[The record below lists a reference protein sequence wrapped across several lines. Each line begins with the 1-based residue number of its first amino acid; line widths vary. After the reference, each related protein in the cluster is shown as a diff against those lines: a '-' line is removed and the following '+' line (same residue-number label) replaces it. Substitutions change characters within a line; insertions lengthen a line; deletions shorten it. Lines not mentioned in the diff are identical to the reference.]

1 MSVYFV
7 TSNYSFS
14 GAKVRLFL
22 KNASIF
28 DFLAFWRRNHPS
40 SSYSSYLYTFKTNP
54 METTEKKLFLLDA
67 YALIYRAFFAMSK
80 NPRLNSKG
88 VNTSAVMGF
97 LNSLYEILQKEKP
110 SHIGVAFDVAGTAQR
125 QAEYSEYKANR
136 EKMPDDLRDA
146 IPYIIRLI
154 EGFNIPVYGVEGYE
168 ADDVIGTLAK
178 KAEQQGFLTYMM
190 TPDKD
195 FGQLVTDKI
204 LLYKPA
210 KFGEPAQVWGPKEVC
225 ERYGIQ
231 EPKQLIDILGLWGDA
246 ADNIPGIPG
255 IGEKTAAQL
264 VGKYGSVENL
274 IAHADELKG
283 KQKENVV
290 NFAEQ
295 GLMSKSLATIN
306 LEVPVEFNEEELKA
320 KEPDVPM
327 LMALFEELEF
337 RTFAKRFLEDY
348 KTKQSTLDGPSTL
361 RQAQGSGTLASPSL
375 RGTKQS
381 REVTEGSQQNDLFS
395 TEATSPSGQFD
406 LFNQGDNSGL
416 LEFSD
421 KDSAKTVAHNYQL
434 VESDADI
441 QALVGLL
448 SKQKQFVFD
457 TETTNIDVYSAE
469 LVGLSFAIKA
479 HEAWY
484 LSMPA
489 DQEECQKKLELLRPL
504 FEDESILKI
513 GQNLKY
519 DISMLAQYGIS
530 VKGKLFDTMLAHYLL
545 EPEQRHNMDYLAE
558 VYLNYITI
566 PIEDLIGKGRQ
577 QKTMREVPVNLV
589 KEYAAEDAD
598 ITLQLYEKLLP
609 LLKENGVEKLFYE
622 IEMPLVPVLSR
633 MEANGVRIDTE
644 NLLQISE
651 AFGVEIHKIE
661 EEIYNAAGMPFNI
674 ASPKQLGEV
683 LFEKLRID
691 EKAKKT
697 KTGQYAT
704 GEDVLQKLSHKHPII
719 QLILDYRSFTKLKST
734 YLDALPAL
742 VNPKDGLIHTS
753 YNQAVTATGRL
764 SSNNPNLQNIPV
776 RTEKGREIRRAFVPR
791 SPQYTLL
798 AADYS
803 QIELRII
810 AHLSQDPAMMADF
823 NLGHDIH
830 AATAAKVFHVP
841 MDQVTKEQR
850 SRAKAVNFGII
861 YGMSAFGLAERM
873 ELSRS
878 EAADIIKKYFEE
890 YAGIKEYMNRSIA
903 LARERGYAETILGRR
918 RYLRDINGANSVVR
932 GFAERNAINAPIQG
946 SSADMIKIAMIGIHE
961 ELERLKMQ
969 SKMILQVHDELVFD
983 AHLDELDALKAIV
996 QDKMVNALPLSV
1008 PVVVE
1013 MNTGANWLEA
1023 H

>member
-1 MSVYFV
+1 
-7 TSNYSFS
+7 
-14 GAKVRLFL
+14 
-22 KNASIF
+22 
-28 DFLAFWRRNHPS
+28 
-40 SSYSSYLYTFKTNP
+40 
-54 METTEKKLFLLDA
+54 MENTEKRLFLLDA
-67 YALIYRAFFAMSK
+67 YALIYRAFFAMNK
-80 NPRLNSKG
+80 NPRMTSKG
-88 VNTSAVMGF
+88 LNTSAVMGF

-110 SHIGVAFDVAGTAQR
+110 THIGVAFDVAGTAQR

-146 IPYIIRLI
+146 IPYIIKLI
-154 EGFNIPVYGVEGYE
+154 EAFNIPIYGVEGYE
-168 ADDVIGTLAK
+168 ADDVIGTLSK
-178 KAEQQGFLTYMM
+178 MAEQRGFLTYMM

-195 FGQLVTDKI
+195 FGQLVTDRV

-210 KFGEPAQVWGPKEVC
+210 KFGEPAQIWGPKEVC

-255 IGEKTAAQL
+255 IGEKTAAIL

-283 KQKENVV
+283 KQKENVME
-290 NFAEQ
+290 FAEQ
-295 GLMSKSLATIN
+295 GLMSKALATIN

-320 KEPDVPM
+320 KEPNVPA

-337 RTFAKRFLEDY
+337 KTFAKRFLDDY
-348 KTKQSTLDGPSTL
+348 KKTHSSEASLDCFVPRNDEKTTRSKT
-361 RQAQGSGTLASPSL
+361 P
-375 RGTKQS
+375 
-381 REVTEGSQQNDLFS
+381 DLFS
-395 TEATSPSGQFD
+395 AESPSPSGQFD

-421 KDSAKTVAHNYQL
+421 KDSAKTVKHDYKL
-434 VESDADI
+434 VETEDDI
-441 QALVGLL
+441 KALVELL

-469 LVGLSFAIKA
+469 LVGVSIAIKE

-484 LSMPA
+484 LPMPA
-489 DQEECQKKLELLRPL
+489 EHNACQMKLELLRPL
-504 FEDESILKI
+504 FEDESIMKI

-519 DISMLAQYGIS
+519 DISMLAQYGIT

-566 PIEDLIGKGRQ
+566 PIEDLIGKGRM
-577 QKTMREVPVNLV
+577 QKTMREVPISLV

-598 ITLQLYEKLLP
+598 ITLQLHDKLMP

-633 MEANGVRIDTE
+633 MEANGVKIDTE
-644 NLLQISE
+644 NLQQISDE
-651 AFGVEIHKIE
+651 FGKEIHKIE
-661 EEIYNAAGMPFNI
+661 EEIYAMAGMPFNI
-674 ASPKQLGEV
+674 ASPKQLGEI
-683 LFEKLRID
+683 LFEKLKID

-704 GEDVLQKLSHKHPII
+704 GEEVLQKLLHKHAII
-719 QLILDYRSFTKLKST
+719 PKILDYRSFTKLKST

-791 SPQYTLL
+791 SEAYTLL

-810 AHLSQDPAMMADF
+810 AHLSQDPAMVADF

-830 AATAAKVFHVP
+830 AATAAKVFHVS

-918 RYLRDINGANSVVR
+918 RYLRDINGSNSVVR

-961 ELERLKMQ
+961 EMQRLKMQ

-983 AHLDELDALKAIV
+983 AHLDELDELKSIV
-996 QDKMVNALPLSV
+996 EDKMVNALPLSV

-1013 MNTGANWLEA
+1013 MNTGNNWLEA

>member
-1 MSVYFV
+1 
-7 TSNYSFS
+7 
-14 GAKVRLFL
+14 
-22 KNASIF
+22 
-28 DFLAFWRRNHPS
+28 
-40 SSYSSYLYTFKTNP
+40 

-67 YALIYRAFFAMSK
+67 YALIYRAFFALNK
-80 NPRLNSKG
+80 NPRINSKG

-97 LNSLYEILQKEKP
+97 LNSLYEILKNEKP

-125 QAEYSEYKANR
+125 QEEYSEYKANR
-136 EKMPDDLRDA
+136 EKMPDDLRES

-154 EGFNIPVYGVEGYE
+154 EAFNIPIYGVEGYE
-168 ADDVIGTLAK
+168 ADDVIGTLSK
-178 KAEQQGFLTYMM
+178 KAEKEGFTTYMM

-195 FGQLVTDKI
+195 FGQLVTDKV

-210 KFGEPAQVWGPKEVC
+210 KFGEPAQIWGPKEVC
-225 ERYGIQ
+225 ERYGIS

-255 IGEKTAAQL
+255 IGEKTAAIL

-283 KQKENVV
+283 KQKENVIA
-290 NFAEQ
+290 FAEQ
-295 GLMSKSLATIN
+295 GLMSKALATIN
-306 LEVPVEFNEEELKA
+306 LEVPVNFDENELKA
-320 KEPDVPM
+320 KEPDLPA

-337 RTFAKRFLEDY
+337 KTFAKRFLDDY
-348 KTKQSTLDGPSTL
+348 KKTHTGEASLDCFVPRNDGKTS
-361 RQAQGSGTLASPSL
+361 
-375 RGTKQS
+375 
-381 REVTEGSQQNDLFS
+381 GSQAPDLFS
-395 TEATSPSGQFD
+395 NETSTPSGQFD
-406 LFNQGDNSGL
+406 LFNQDGGNGL
-416 LEFSD
+416 LGFSD
-421 KDSAKTVAHNYQL
+421 KDSAKTVQHVYKL
-434 VESDADI
+434 VETDEEI
-441 QALVGLL
+441 KALVERL
-448 SKQKQFVFD
+448 SQQTRFVFD
-457 TETTNIDVYSAE
+457 TETTNIDVYSAD

-489 DQEECQKKLELLRPL
+489 NREECQRKLELLRPL
-504 FEDESILKI
+504 FEDESIMKI
-513 GQNLKY
+513 GQNLKF

-530 VKGKLFDTMLAHYLL
+530 VKGKLFDTMLAHYLI

-558 VYLNYITI
+558 VYLNYVTI
-566 PIEDLIGKGRQ
+566 PIEELIGKGRQ
-577 QKTMREVPVNLV
+577 QKTMREVPVELV

-598 ITLQLYEKLLP
+598 ITMRLYEKLLP

-633 MEANGVRIDTE
+633 MEANGVKIDTE
-644 NLLQISE
+644 NLKQISDE
-651 AFGVEIHKIE
+651 FAVEIRKIE
-661 EEIYNAAGMPFNI
+661 EQIYELAGMPFNI
-674 ASPKQLGEV
+674 ASPKQLGEI

-704 GEDVLQKLSHKHPII
+704 GEEVLQKLAHKHPIVN
-719 QLILDYRSFTKLKST
+719 LILDYRSLTKLKST

-753 YNQAVTATGRL
+753 FNQAVTATGRL

-791 SPQYTLL
+791 SEQYTLL

-810 AHLSQDPAMMADF
+810 AHLSQDPAMVADF

-841 MDQVTKEQR
+841 MEQVTKEQR

-903 LARERGYAETILGRR
+903 LAKERGYAETILGRR

-946 SSADMIKIAMIGIHE
+946 SSADMIKIAMIGIHQ

-983 AHLDELDALKAIV
+983 AHLDELDTLKSIV
-996 QDKMVNALPLSV
+996 QDKMVNAMPLSV

-1013 MNTGANWLEA
+1013 INTGANWLEA

>member
-1 MSVYFV
+1 
-7 TSNYSFS
+7 
-14 GAKVRLFL
+14 
-22 KNASIF
+22 
-28 DFLAFWRRNHPS
+28 
-40 SSYSSYLYTFKTNP
+40 
-54 METTEKKLFLLDA
+54 METTEKRLFLLDA
-67 YALIYRAFFAMSK
+67 YALIYRAFFALNK

-97 LNSLYEILQKEKP
+97 LNSLYEILKNEKP
-110 SHIGVAFDVAGTAQR
+110 THIGVAFDVAGTAQR
-125 QAEYSEYKANR
+125 QEEYSEYKANR
-136 EKMPDDLRDA
+136 EKMPDDLREA

-154 EGFNIPVYGVEGYE
+154 EAFNIPIYGVEGYE
-168 ADDVIGTLAK
+168 ADDVIGTMSK
-178 KAEQQGFLTYMM
+178 MAEQKGFLTYMM

-195 FGQLVTDKI
+195 FGQLVTDKV

-210 KFGEPAQVWGPKEVC
+210 KFGEPAQIWGPKEVC

-231 EPKQLIDILGLWGDA
+231 DPKQLIDILGLWGDA

-255 IGEKTAAQL
+255 IGEKTASIL

-274 IAHADELKG
+274 IAHANELKG
-283 KQKENVV
+283 KQKENVIE
-290 NFAEQ
+290 FAEQ
-295 GLMSKSLATIN
+295 GLMSKALATIN
-306 LEVPVEFNEEELKA
+306 LEVPVKFNEEELKA
-320 KEPDVPM
+320 KEPNLPA

-337 RTFAKRFLEDY
+337 KTFAKRFLDDY
-348 KTKQSTLDGPSTL
+348 KKAHDGLPVVETPAPKPT
-361 RQAQGSGTLASPSL
+361 QP
-375 RGTKQS
+375 
-381 REVTEGSQQNDLFS
+381 NLFS
-395 TEATSPSGQFD
+395 NEAPSASGQFD
-406 LFNQGDNSGL
+406 LFNQGDGATGDL
-416 LEFSD
+416 LAFSD
-421 KDSAKTVAHNYQL
+421 KDSAKTVKHDYQL
-434 VESDADI
+434 VESDDDI
-441 QALVGLL
+441 KELVALL
-448 SKQKQFVFD
+448 SEQPQFVFD

-484 LSMPA
+484 LPMPA
-489 DQEECQKKLELLRPL
+489 NREECQKKLELLRPL

-519 DISMLAQYGIS
+519 DISMLAQYGIT
-530 VKGKLFDTMLAHYLL
+530 VKGKMFDTMLAHYLL

-566 PIEDLIGKGRQ
+566 PIEDLIGKGRM

-633 MEANGVRIDTE
+633 MEANGVKIDTL
-644 NLLQISE
+644 NLQQISE
-651 AFGVEIHKIE
+651 EFGGEIHKIE
-661 EEIYNAAGMPFNI
+661 EEIYNLAGTPFNI
-674 ASPKQLGEV
+674 ASPKQLGEI
-683 LFEKLRID
+683 LFEKLKID

-704 GEDVLQKLSHKHPII
+704 GEEVLQKLLHKHPIV
-719 QLILDYRSFTKLKST
+719 QKILDYRSFTKLKST
-734 YLDALPAL
+734 YLDALPTL

-791 SPQYTLL
+791 SEAYTLL

-810 AHLSQDPAMMADF
+810 AHLSQDPAMVADF

-903 LARERGYAETILGRR
+903 LAKERGYAETILGRR
-918 RYLRDINGANSVVR
+918 RYLRDINGSNSVVR

-961 ELERLKMQ
+961 ELQRLKMQ

-983 AHLDELDALKAIV
+983 AHLDELDELKSIV
-996 QDKMVNALPLSV
+996 ENKMVNALPLSV

-1013 MNTGANWLEA
+1013 MNTGSNWLEA

>member
-1 MSVYFV
+1 
-7 TSNYSFS
+7 
-14 GAKVRLFL
+14 
-22 KNASIF
+22 
-28 DFLAFWRRNHPS
+28 
-40 SSYSSYLYTFKTNP
+40 
-54 METTEKKLFLLDA
+54 METSEKKLFLLDA
-67 YALIYRAFFAMSK
+67 YALIYRAFFALSK

-97 LNSLYEILQKEKP
+97 LNSLYEILKNEKP
-110 SHIGVAFDVAGTAQR
+110 THIGVAFDVAGTAQR

-136 EKMPDDLRDA
+136 EKMPDDLRDS

-168 ADDVIGTLAK
+168 ADDVIGTLSK
-178 KAEQQGFLTYMM
+178 KAEQQGFITYMM

-225 ERYGIQ
+225 ERYGIK

-246 ADNIPGIPG
+246 SDNIPGIPG

-264 VGKYGSVENL
+264 VGQYGSVENL

-283 KQKENVV
+283 KQKENVI

-295 GLMSKSLATIN
+295 GLMSKALATIN

-320 KEPDVPM
+320 KEPDVPA

-337 RTFAKRFLEDY
+337 KTFAKRFLDEY
-348 KTKQSTLDGPSTL
+348 KKTHTDSPQ
-361 RQAQGSGTLASPSL
+361 QASQSL

-381 REVTEGSQQNDLFS
+381 RETVGSQKPDLFS
-395 TEATSPSGQFD
+395 TSTPTGELD
-406 LFNQGDNSGL
+406 LFHQGDNDGL

-421 KDSAKTVAHNYQL
+421 KDSAKTVAHDYKL
-434 VESDADI
+434 VEAEADI
-441 QALVGLL
+441 KALVELL

-469 LVGLSFAIKA
+469 LVGVSFAIKA

-484 LSMPA
+484 LPMPA
-489 DQEECQKKLELLRPL
+489 EREACQRKLELLRPL
-504 FEDESILKI
+504 FEDESLLKI

-519 DISMLAQYGIS
+519 DISMLAQYGIN
-530 VKGKLFDTMLAHYLL
+530 VKGKLFDTMLAHYLI

-558 VYLNYITI
+558 VYLNYLTI

-577 QKTMREVPVNLV
+577 QKTMREVPVELV

-598 ITLQLYEKLLP
+598 ITLQLFEKLLP

-633 MEANGVRIDTE
+633 MEANGVKIDTK
-644 NLLQISE
+644 NLQLISE
-651 AFGVEIHKIE
+651 EFGGEIHKIE
-661 EEIYNAAGMPFNI
+661 EQIYQAAGTPFNI
-674 ASPKQLGEV
+674 ASPKQLGEI
-683 LFEKLRID
+683 LFERLHID

-719 QLILDYRSFTKLKST
+719 QMILDYRSLTKLKST

-791 SPQYTLL
+791 SQQYTLL

-810 AHLSQDPAMMADF
+810 AHLSQDPAMVADF

-918 RYLRDINGANSVVR
+918 RYLRDINGPNSVVR

-946 SSADMIKIAMIGIHE
+946 SSADMIKIAMIGIHQ

-983 AHLDELDALKAIV
+983 AHLDELDTLKAIV

-1008 PVVVE
+1008 PIVVE

>member
-1 MSVYFV
+1 
-7 TSNYSFS
+7 
-14 GAKVRLFL
+14 
-22 KNASIF
+22 
-28 DFLAFWRRNHPS
+28 
-40 SSYSSYLYTFKTNP
+40 
-54 METTEKKLFLLDA
+54 MENTEKKLFLLDA
-67 YALIYRAFFAMSK
+67 YALIYRAFFALNK
-80 NPRLNSKG
+80 NPRINSKG
-88 VNTSAVMGF
+88 LNTSAVMGF

-110 SHIGVAFDVAGTAQR
+110 THIGVAFDVAGTAQR
-125 QAEYSEYKANR
+125 QAEYSDYKANR

-154 EGFNIPVYGVEGYE
+154 EAFNIPIYGVEGYE
-168 ADDVIGTLAK
+168 ADDVIGTLSK
-178 KAEQQGFLTYMM
+178 KAEQQGFMTYMM

-195 FGQLVTDKI
+195 FGQLVTDRV

-225 ERYGIQ
+225 ERYGIN

-264 VGKYGSVENL
+264 VQRYGSMENL

-283 KQKENVV
+283 KQKENVIA
-290 NFAEQ
+290 FAEQ
-295 GLMSKSLATIN
+295 GLMSKALATIN
-306 LEVPVEFNEEELKA
+306 LEVPVEFDEEELRA
-320 KEPDVPM
+320 KEPDLPA
-327 LMALFEELEF
+327 LMALLEELEF

-348 KTKQSTLDGPSTL
+348 KKTHANTTSIDCFVPRNDGMAKESKDL
-361 RQAQGSGTLASPSL
+361 
-375 RGTKQS
+375 
-381 REVTEGSQQNDLFS
+381 DLFS
-395 TEATSPSGQFD
+395 SSDTPD
-406 LFNQGDNSGL
+406 LFHQGGEGDTGL

-421 KDSAKTVAHNYQL
+421 KASAKTVAHDYKL
-434 VESDADI
+434 VETEDETK
-441 QALVGLL
+441 ALVKLL
-448 SKQKQFVFD
+448 LKEKQFVFD
-457 TETTNIDVYSAE
+457 TETTDIDVYNAE
-469 LVGLSFAIKA
+469 LVGVSFAIKA

-484 LSMPA
+484 LPMPA
-489 DQEECQKKLELLRPL
+489 EREECQKRLELLRPL
-504 FEDESILKI
+504 FEDETLLKI

-519 DISMLAQYGIS
+519 DISMLARYGIE
-530 VKGKLFDTMLAHYLL
+530 VKGPMFDTMIAHYLL

-558 VYLNYITI
+558 VYLNYVTI

-577 QKTMREVPVNLV
+577 QKTMREVPVELV

-598 ITLQLYEKLLP
+598 ITLQLYEKLQP
-609 LLKENGVEKLFYE
+609 LLKENGVEKLFYD

-633 MEANGVRIDTE
+633 MEANGVRIDTH
-644 NLLQISE
+644 NLQQISE
-651 AFGVEIHKIE
+651 EFGGEIRKIE
-661 EEIYNAAGMPFNI
+661 ERIYEMADTPFNI

-683 LFEKLRID
+683 LFERLKID

-704 GEDVLQKLSHKHPII
+704 GEEVLQKLSHKHPII
-719 QLILDYRSFTKLKST
+719 NLILDYRSFTKLKST

-810 AHLSQDPAMMADF
+810 AHLSQDPAMVADF

-830 AATAAKVFHVP
+830 VATAAKVFHVP
-841 MDQVTKEQR
+841 MSEVTKEQR

-918 RYLRDINGANSVVR
+918 RYLRDINGSNSVVR

-946 SSADMIKIAMIGIHE
+946 SSADMIKIAMIGIHQE
-961 ELERLKMQ
+961 MQRLKMQ

-996 QDKMVNALPLSV
+996 DDKMVNALPLSV

-1013 MNTGANWLEA
+1013 INTGDNWLAA

>member
-1 MSVYFV
+1 MD
-7 TSNYSFS
+7 T
-14 GAKVRLFL
+14 
-22 KNASIF
+22 
-28 DFLAFWRRNHPS
+28 
-40 SSYSSYLYTFKTNP
+40 TN
-54 METTEKKLFLLDA
+54 KKLFLLDA
-67 YALIYRAFFAMSK
+67 YALIYRAFFAMNK
-80 NPRLNSKG
+80 NPRMTSKG
-88 VNTSAVMGF
+88 LNTSAVMGF
-97 LNSLYEILQKEKP
+97 LNSLYEILKNEKP
-110 SHIGVAFDVAGTAQR
+110 THIGVAFDVAGTEQR

-136 EKMPDDLRDA
+136 EKMPDDLREA

-154 EGFNIPVYGVEGYE
+154 EAFNIPIYGVEGYE
-168 ADDVIGTLAK
+168 ADDVIGTLSK
-178 KAEQQGFLTYMM
+178 KAEKEGFTTYMM

-195 FGQLVTDKI
+195 FGQLVTDKV

-255 IGEKTAAQL
+255 IGEKTAAIL

-283 KQKENVV
+283 KQKENVIE
-290 NFAEQ
+290 FAEQ
-295 GLMSKSLATIN
+295 GLMSKALATIN
-306 LEVPVEFNEEELKA
+306 LEVPVEFDEEELKA
-320 KEPDVPM
+320 KEPDLPA

-337 RTFAKRFLEDY
+337 KTFAKRFLDDY
-348 KTKQSTLDGPSTL
+348 KKNHASETSLDCFVPRNDGKT
-361 RQAQGSGTLASPSL
+361 TD
-375 RGTKQS
+375 
-381 REVTEGSQQNDLFS
+381 SQTPDLFS
-395 TEATSPSGQFD
+395 NETPNASGQFD
-406 LFNQGDNSGL
+406 LFSQGDSGL

-421 KDSAKTVAHNYQL
+421 KDSAKTVQHDYKL
-434 VESDADI
+434 VETEADI
-441 QALVGLL
+441 KALVEWL
-448 SKQKQFVFD
+448 SEQKLFVFD
-457 TETTNIDVYSAE
+457 TETTHIDVYSAD
-469 LVGLSFAIKA
+469 LVGLSFSIKA

-484 LSMPA
+484 LPMPA
-489 DQEECQKKLELLRPL
+489 DREECQRKLELLRPL
-504 FEDESILKI
+504 FEDESLLKI

-519 DISMLAQYGIS
+519 DISMLAQYGIT
-530 VKGKLFDTMLAHYLL
+530 VKGKMFDTMLSHYLL

-558 VYLNYITI
+558 VYLNYVTI

-577 QKTMREVPVNLV
+577 QKTMREVPVELV

-609 LLKENGVEKLFYE
+609 LLKENGVEKLFYD

-633 MEANGVRIDTE
+633 MEANGVKIDTQ
-644 NLLQISE
+644 NLQQISE
-651 AFGVEIHKIE
+651 EFGGEIRKIE
-661 EEIYNAAGMPFNI
+661 EKIYELAGTSFNI

-683 LFEKLRID
+683 LFEKLKID

-704 GEDVLQKLSHKHPII
+704 GEEVLQKLLHKHDII
-719 QLILDYRSFTKLKST
+719 PLILDYRSFTKLKST

-776 RTEKGREIRRAFVPR
+776 RTAQGREIRRAFVPR
-791 SPQYTLL
+791 SEQYTLL

-810 AHLSQDPAMMADF
+810 AHLSQDPAMVSDF

-841 MDQVTKEQR
+841 MDEVTKEQR

-961 ELERLKMQ
+961 EMQRLKMQ
-969 SKMILQVHDELVFD
+969 SKMMLQVHDELVFD
-983 AHLDELDALKAIV
+983 AHLDELAELKSIV
-996 QDKMVNALPLSV
+996 EDKMVNALPLSV

>member
-1 MSVYFV
+1 
-7 TSNYSFS
+7 
-14 GAKVRLFL
+14 
-22 KNASIF
+22 
-28 DFLAFWRRNHPS
+28 
-40 SSYSSYLYTFKTNP
+40 
-54 METTEKKLFLLDA
+54 MEKQEKKLFLLDA
-67 YALIYRAFFAMSK
+67 YALIYRAFFALNK
-80 NPRLNSKG
+80 NPRINSKG

-110 SHIGVAFDVAGTAQR
+110 THIGVAFDVAGTAQR

-136 EKMPDDLRDA
+136 EKMPDDLREA

-154 EGFNIPVYGVEGYE
+154 EAFNIAIYGVEGYE
-168 ADDVIGTLAK
+168 ADDVIGTMSK

-195 FGQLVTDKI
+195 FGQLVTDRV

-255 IGEKTAAQL
+255 IGEKTAAAL
-264 VGKYGSVENL
+264 VGKYGSVENI

-283 KQKENVV
+283 KQKENVI

-295 GLMSKSLATIN
+295 GLMSKALATIN
-306 LEVPVEFNEEELKA
+306 LEVPVEFDEEELKA
-320 KEPDVPM
+320 KEPDVPA

-337 RTFAKRFLEDY
+337 KAFAKRFLEDY
-348 KTKQSTLDGPSTL
+348 KTKQSALDGPSTL
-361 RQAQGSGTLASPSL
+361 RGTSGIAGSETSQSL

-381 REVTEGSQQNDLFS
+381 MEMTEGSQQPNLFS
-395 TEATSPSGQFD
+395 SNETFD
-406 LFNQGDNSGL
+406 LFHQGDNSGL

-421 KDSAKTVAHNYQL
+421 KDSARTVSHDYKL

-441 QALVGLL
+441 KALTDLL
-448 SKQKQFVFD
+448 SKQTQFVFD

-484 LSMPA
+484 LPMPA
-489 DQEECQKKLELLRPL
+489 DRDECQKRLELLRPL
-504 FEDESILKI
+504 FEDENIMKI

-519 DISMLAQYGIS
+519 DISMLAQYGIK
-530 VKGKLFDTMLAHYLL
+530 VKGRLFDTMLAHYLL

-558 VYLNYITI
+558 AYLDYITI

-577 QKTMREVPVNLV
+577 QRSMREVPVEQV

-598 ITLQLYEKLLP
+598 ITLQLYEKLSP
-609 LLKENGVEKLFYE
+609 MLKENGVEKLFND

-644 NLLQISE
+644 NLKQISDE
-651 AFGVEIHKIE
+651 FGRQIQQVEE
-661 EEIYNAAGMPFNI
+661 RIYEAAGMPFNI

-719 QLILDYRSFTKLKST
+719 QMILDYRSFTKLKST

-776 RTEKGREIRRAFVPR
+776 RTAQGREIRKAFVPR
-791 SPQYTLL
+791 SEHYTLL

-810 AHLSQDPAMMADF
+810 AHLSQDPAMVADF

-918 RYLRDINGANSVVR
+918 RYLRDINGSNSVVR

-946 SSADMIKIAMIGIHE
+946 SSADMIKIAMIGIHQ
-961 ELERLKMQ
+961 ELEKLKMQ

-983 AHLDELDALKAIV
+983 AHLDELDTLKAIV
-996 QDKMVNALPLSV
+996 NDKMVNALPLSV
-1008 PVVVE
+1008 PVIVE

>member
-1 MSVYFV
+1 
-7 TSNYSFS
+7 
-14 GAKVRLFL
+14 
-22 KNASIF
+22 
-28 DFLAFWRRNHPS
+28 
-40 SSYSSYLYTFKTNP
+40 

-80 NPRLNSKG
+80 NPRMNSKG

-110 SHIGVAFDVAGTAQR
+110 THIGVAFDVAGTAQR

-136 EKMPDDLRDA
+136 EKMPDDLRDS

-168 ADDVIGTLAK
+168 ADDVIGTLSK
-178 KAEQQGFLTYMM
+178 KAEQQGFTTYMM

-225 ERYGIQ
+225 ERYGIK

-246 ADNIPGIPG
+246 SDNIPGIPG
-255 IGEKTAAQL
+255 IGEKTAATL
-264 VGKYGSVENL
+264 VGQYGSVENL

-283 KQKENVV
+283 KQKENVI

-295 GLMSKSLATIN
+295 GLMSKALATIN

-320 KEPDVPM
+320 KEPDVPA

-337 RTFAKRFLEDY
+337 KTFAKRFLEEY
-348 KTKQSTLDGPSTL
+348 KGKHLVDSPLPPS
-361 RQAQGSGTLASPSL
+361 Q
-375 RGTKQS
+375 RGTGQPTGAS
-381 REVTEGSQQNDLFS
+381 GGSQPHTPDLFS
-395 TEATSPSGQFD
+395 TPTPTGEFD
-406 LFNQGDNSGL
+406 LFHQGDNSGL

-421 KDSAKTVAHNYQL
+421 KDSAKTVPHDYKL
-434 VESDADI
+434 VETEADI
-441 QALVGLL
+441 KALVELL
-448 SKQKQFVFD
+448 SQQQQFVFD

-469 LVGLSFAIKA
+469 LVGVSFAIKA

-484 LSMPA
+484 LPMPA
-489 DQEECQKKLELLRPL
+489 EREACQTKLELLRPL
-504 FEDESILKI
+504 FENESILKI

-519 DISMLAQYGIS
+519 DISMLAQYGVS
-530 VKGKLFDTMLAHYLL
+530 VKGKMFDTMLAHYLL

-558 VYLNYITI
+558 VYLNYLTI

-577 QKTMREVPVNLV
+577 QKTMREVPVELV

-609 LLKENGVEKLFYE
+609 LLKDNGVEKLFYE

-633 MEANGVRIDTE
+633 MEANGVKIDTE
-644 NLLQISE
+644 NLQQISE
-651 AFGVEIHKIE
+651 AFGMEIQKIE
-661 EEIYNAAGMPFNI
+661 EQIYQAAGTPFNI
-674 ASPKQLGEV
+674 ASPKQLGEI
-683 LFEKLRID
+683 LFERLRID

-719 QLILDYRSFTKLKST
+719 QMILDYRSFTKLKST

-791 SPQYTLL
+791 SEAYTLL

-810 AHLSQDPAMMADF
+810 AHLSQDPAMVNDF

-918 RYLRDINGANSVVR
+918 RYLRDINSANSVVR

-946 SSADMIKIAMIGIHE
+946 SSADMIKIAMIGIHQ

-983 AHLDELDALKAIV
+983 AHLDELDTLKAIV
-996 QDKMVNALPLSV
+996 NDKMVNALPLSV

>member
-1 MSVYFV
+1 
-7 TSNYSFS
+7 
-14 GAKVRLFL
+14 
-22 KNASIF
+22 
-28 DFLAFWRRNHPS
+28 
-40 SSYSSYLYTFKTNP
+40 
-54 METTEKKLFLLDA
+54 MEKQEKKLFLLDA
-67 YALIYRAFFAMSK
+67 YALIYRAFFALNK
-80 NPRLNSKG
+80 NPRINSKG

-110 SHIGVAFDVAGTAQR
+110 THIGVAFDVAGTAQR

-136 EKMPDDLRDA
+136 EKMPDDLREA

-154 EGFNIPVYGVEGYE
+154 EAFNIAIYGVEGYE
-168 ADDVIGTLAK
+168 ADDVIGTMSK

-195 FGQLVTDKI
+195 FGQLVTDRV

-255 IGEKTAAQL
+255 IGEKTAAAL

-283 KQKENVV
+283 KQKENVI

-295 GLMSKSLATIN
+295 GLMSKALATIN
-306 LEVPVEFNEEELKA
+306 LEVPVEFDEEELKA
-320 KEPDVPM
+320 KEPDVPA

-337 RTFAKRFLEDY
+337 KTFAKRFLEDY
-348 KTKQSTLDGPSTL
+348 KTKQSALDGPSTL
-361 RQAQGSGTLASPSL
+361 RGTSGIAGSGASQSL

-381 REVTEGSQQNDLFS
+381 METTEGSQQPNLFS
-395 TEATSPSGQFD
+395 SNETFD
-406 LFNQGDNSGL
+406 LFHQGDNSGI

-421 KDSAKTVAHNYQL
+421 KDSAKTMPHDYKL
-434 VESDADI
+434 VETEADI
-441 QALVGLL
+441 QALAELL
-448 SKQKQFVFD
+448 SKENQFVFD

-484 LSMPA
+484 LPMPA
-489 DQEECQKKLELLRPL
+489 DRDECQKRLELLRPL
-504 FEDESILKI
+504 FEDESITKI

-519 DISMLAQYGIS
+519 DISMLSQYGIK
-530 VKGKLFDTMLAHYLL
+530 VKGRLFDTMLAHYLL

-558 VYLNYITI
+558 AYLDYITI

-577 QKTMREVPVNLV
+577 QRSMREVPVEQV

-598 ITLQLYEKLLP
+598 ITLQLYEKLSP
-609 LLKENGVEKLFYE
+609 MLKENGVEKLLND

-633 MEANGVRIDTE
+633 MEANGVKIDTE
-644 NLLQISE
+644 NLKQISDE
-651 AFGVEIHKIE
+651 FGRQIQQVEE
-661 EEIYNAAGMPFNI
+661 RIYEAAGMPFNI

-719 QLILDYRSFTKLKST
+719 QMILDYRSFTKLKST

-776 RTEKGREIRRAFVPR
+776 RTAQGREIRKAFVPR
-791 SPQYTLL
+791 SEHYTLL

-810 AHLSQDPAMMADF
+810 AHLSQDPAMVADF

-918 RYLRDINGANSVVR
+918 RYLRDINGSNSVVR

-946 SSADMIKIAMIGIHE
+946 SSADMIKIAMIGIHKE
-961 ELERLKMQ
+961 MERLQMQ

-983 AHLDELDALKAIV
+983 AHLDELDTLKAIV
-996 QDKMVNALPLSV
+996 NDKMVNALPLSV
-1008 PVVVE
+1008 PVIVE

>member
-1 MSVYFV
+1 
-7 TSNYSFS
+7 
-14 GAKVRLFL
+14 
-22 KNASIF
+22 
-28 DFLAFWRRNHPS
+28 
-40 SSYSSYLYTFKTNP
+40 
-54 METTEKKLFLLDA
+54 METSEKKLFLLDA
-67 YALIYRAFFAMSK
+67 YALIYRAFFAMNK
-80 NPRLNSKG
+80 NPRMTSKG
-88 VNTSAVMGF
+88 LNTSAVMGF

-110 SHIGVAFDVAGTAQR
+110 THIGVAFDVAGTAQR

-136 EKMPDDLRDA
+136 EKMPDDLRES

-154 EGFNIPVYGVEGYE
+154 EAFNIPVYGVEGYE
-168 ADDVIGTLAK
+168 ADDIIGTLAK
-178 KAEQQGFLTYMM
+178 KAEQQGVITYMM

-264 VGKYGSVENL
+264 VQKYGSVENL

-283 KQKENVV
+283 KQKENVI

-295 GLMSKSLATIN
+295 GLMSKALATIN

-320 KEPDVPM
+320 KEPNVPA

-337 RTFAKRFLEDY
+337 RTFAKRFLEEYKKTHTDEASLDY
-348 KTKQSTLDGPSTL
+348 FVPRNDERTT
-361 RQAQGSGTLASPSL
+361 R
-375 RGTKQS
+375 
-381 REVTEGSQQNDLFS
+381 SQTPDLFS
-395 TEATSPSGQFD
+395 NANQFD
-406 LFNQGDNSGL
+406 LFHQGDNGL
-416 LEFSD
+416 LEFTE
-421 KDSAKTVAHNYQL
+421 KDSAKTVTHDYKL
-434 VESDADI
+434 VENDAVI
-441 QALVGLL
+441 KALVNLL
-448 SKQKQFVFD
+448 SKQKEIVFD
-457 TETTNIDVYSAE
+457 TETTNIDIYSAE
-469 LVGLSFAIKA
+469 LVGLSFSIKA

-484 LSMPA
+484 LPMP
-489 DQEECQKKLELLRPL
+489 DDREECQRKLELLRPL

-530 VKGKLFDTMLAHYLL
+530 VKGPMFDTMLAHYLL

-558 VYLNYITI
+558 VYLNYLTI

-577 QKTMREVPVNLV
+577 QKTMREVPIELV

-633 MEANGVRIDTE
+633 MEANGVKIDTE
-644 NLLQISE
+644 NLQQISE
-651 AFGVEIHKIE
+651 EFGREIHKIE
-661 EEIYNAAGMPFNI
+661 EEIYELAGTPFNI
-674 ASPKQLGEV
+674 ASPKQLGEI
-683 LFEKLRID
+683 LFEKLKID

-704 GEDVLQKLSHKHPII
+704 GEDVLQKLLHKHPII
-719 QLILDYRSFTKLKST
+719 QKILDYRSFTKLKST

-791 SPQYTLL
+791 SHEYTLL

-810 AHLSQDPAMMADF
+810 AHLSQDPAMVNDF

-841 MDQVTKEQR
+841 MDLVTKEQR

-918 RYLRDINGANSVVR
+918 RYLRDINGSNSVVR

-946 SSADMIKIAMIGIHE
+946 SSADMIKIAMIGIHQ

-983 AHLDELDALKAIV
+983 AHLDELDTLKSIV
-996 QDKMVNALPLSV
+996 NDKMVNALPLSV

-1013 MNTGANWLEA
+1013 MNTGTNWLEA

>member
-1 MSVYFV
+1 
-7 TSNYSFS
+7 
-14 GAKVRLFL
+14 
-22 KNASIF
+22 
-28 DFLAFWRRNHPS
+28 
-40 SSYSSYLYTFKTNP
+40 
-54 METTEKKLFLLDA
+54 METTAKKLFLLDA
-67 YALIYRAFFAMSK
+67 YALIYRAFFAMNK
-80 NPRLNSKG
+80 NPRINSKG
-88 VNTSAVMGF
+88 LNTSAIIGF
-97 LNSLYEILQKEKP
+97 LNSLYEILKNEKP
-110 SHIGVAFDVAGTAQR
+110 THIGVAFDVSGTEQR
-125 QAEYSEYKANR
+125 QAEYSDYKANR
-136 EKMPDDLRDA
+136 EKMPDDLREA

-154 EGFNIPVYGVEGYE
+154 EAFNIAIYGVEGYE
-168 ADDVIGTLAK
+168 ADDVIGTLSK
-178 KAEQQGFLTYMM
+178 KAEKEGFTTYMM

-195 FGQLVTDKI
+195 FGQLVTDKV

-225 ERYGIQ
+225 ERYGIK

-264 VGKYGSVENL
+264 VGQYGSVENL

-283 KQKENVV
+283 KQRENVIS
-290 NFAEQ
+290 FAEQ
-295 GLMSKSLATIN
+295 GLMSKMLATIN

-320 KEPDVPM
+320 KEPDVPA

-337 RTFAKRFLEDY
+337 KTFAKRFLEDY
-348 KTKQSTLDGPSTL
+348 KKNHE
-361 RQAQGSGTLASPSL
+361 GSSPVIASEV
-375 RGTKQS
+375 RQS
-381 REVTEGSQQNDLFS
+381 RETRGQVPDLFS
-395 TEATSPSGQFD
+395 SETPNATGQFD
-406 LFNQGDNSGL
+406 LFGQTESGL
-416 LEFSD
+416 LDFSD
-421 KDSAKTVAHNYQL
+421 KASAKTVPHDYRFVETEADIKAL
-434 VESDADI
+434 VE
-441 QALVGLL
+441 LL

-457 TETTNIDVYSAE
+457 TETTNIDVYSAD
-469 LVGLSFAIKA
+469 LVGVSFAIKA
-479 HEAWY
+479 HQAWY
-484 LSMPA
+484 LPMPA
-489 DQEECQKKLELLRPL
+489 DREECLKKLELLRPV
-504 FEDESILKI
+504 FEDESLLKI

-530 VKGKLFDTMLAHYLL
+530 VKGKMFDTMLAHYLL

-558 VYLNYITI
+558 VYLNYLTI
-566 PIEDLIGKGRQ
+566 PIEELIGKGRQ
-577 QKTMREVPVNLV
+577 QKTMREVPIDLV

-598 ITLQLYEKLLP
+598 ITLQLYEKLMP

-633 MEANGVRIDTE
+633 MEANGVKIDTE
-644 NLLQISE
+644 NLQQISE
-651 AFGVEIHKIE
+651 EFGKEIHKIE
-661 EEIYNAAGMPFNI
+661 EKIYELAGTPFNI
-674 ASPKQLGEV
+674 ASPKQLGEI
-683 LFEKLRID
+683 LFERLKID

-704 GEDVLQKLSHKHPII
+704 GEEVLQKLAHKHAII
-719 QLILDYRSFTKLKST
+719 NLILDYRSLTKLKST

-776 RTEKGREIRRAFVPR
+776 RTAQGREIRRAFVPR

-810 AHLSQDPAMMADF
+810 AHLSQDPAMVSDF

-841 MDQVTKEQR
+841 MNEVTKEQR

-903 LARERGYAETILGRR
+903 LARERGYAKTILGRR
-918 RYLRDINGANSVVR
+918 RYLRDINSANSVVR

-1013 MNTGANWLEA
+1013 MNTGNNWLEA

>member
-1 MSVYFV
+1 M
-7 TSNYSFS
+7 TNNNSFS
-14 GAKVRLFL
+14 SAKVRLFL
-22 KNASIF
+22 KIASFF
-28 DFLAFWRRNHPS
+28 DFLAFWRRNYPS

-54 METTEKKLFLLDA
+54 METSEKKLFLLDA
-67 YALIYRAFFAMSK
+67 YALIYRAFFALNK

-97 LNSLYEILQKEKP
+97 LNSLYEILKNEKP
-110 SHIGVAFDVAGTAQR
+110 THIGVAFDVAGTAQR
-125 QAEYSEYKANR
+125 QEEYSDYKANR

-154 EGFNIPVYGVEGYE
+154 EAFNIPVYGVEGYE
-168 ADDVIGTLAK
+168 ADDVIGTMSK
-178 KAEQQGFLTYMM
+178 MAEKQGFITYMM

-195 FGQLVTDKI
+195 FGQLVTDKV

-210 KFGEPAQVWGPKEVC
+210 KFGEPAQIWGPKEVC

-255 IGEKTAAQL
+255 IGEKTAAIL
-264 VGKYGSVENL
+264 IGKYGSVENL

-283 KQKENVV
+283 KQKENVIM
-290 NFAEQ
+290 FAEQ
-295 GLMSKSLATIN
+295 GLMSKALATIN
-306 LEVPVEFNEEELKA
+306 LEVPVKFDEEELRA
-320 KEPDVPM
+320 KEPDVPA

-337 RTFAKRFLEDY
+337 RTFAKRFLDDY
-348 KTKQSTLDGPSTL
+348 KKSHDGLPVVETP
-361 RQAQGSGTLASPSL
+361 APKPAAP
-375 RGTKQS
+375 
-381 REVTEGSQQNDLFS
+381 EPS
-395 TEATSPSGQFD
+395 TEAPTPVGAFD
-406 LFNQGDNSGL
+406 LFHQGGETDDL
-416 LEFSD
+416 LVFSD
-421 KDSAKTVAHNYQL
+421 KDSAKTVQHDYKL
-434 VESDADI
+434 VETEADI
-441 QALVGLL
+441 QALVALL

-489 DQEECQKKLELLRPL
+489 NQEECQKKLELLRPL
-504 FEDESILKI
+504 FEDESIMKI

-519 DISMLAQYGIS
+519 DISMLAQYGIA
-530 VKGKLFDTMLAHYLL
+530 VKGKMFDTMLAHYLL

-566 PIEDLIGKGRQ
+566 PIEDLIGKGRM
-577 QKTMREVPVNLV
+577 QKTMREVPVSLV

-633 MEANGVRIDTE
+633 MEANGVKIDTE
-644 NLLQISE
+644 NLQQISE
-651 AFGVEIHKIE
+651 AFGREIHKIE
-661 EEIYNAAGMPFNI
+661 EEIYTLAGMPFNI
-674 ASPKQLGEV
+674 ASPKQLGEI
-683 LFEKLRID
+683 LFERLQID
-691 EKAKKT
+691 AKAKKT

-704 GEDVLQKLSHKHPII
+704 GEEVLQKLLHKHPIV
-719 QLILDYRSFTKLKST
+719 QKILDYRSLTKLKST

-776 RTEKGREIRRAFVPR
+776 RTAQGREIRRAFVPR
-791 SPQYTLL
+791 SEAYTLL

-810 AHLSQDPAMMADF
+810 AHLSQDPAMVADF

-903 LARERGYAETILGRR
+903 LAKERGYAETILGRR
-918 RYLRDINGANSVVR
+918 RYLRDINGSNSVVR

-983 AHLDELDALKAIV
+983 AHLDELDTLKAIV

-1008 PVVVE
+1008 PVIVE
-1013 MNTGANWLEA
+1013 MNTGTNWLEA

>member
-1 MSVYFV
+1 
-7 TSNYSFS
+7 
-14 GAKVRLFL
+14 
-22 KNASIF
+22 
-28 DFLAFWRRNHPS
+28 
-40 SSYSSYLYTFKTNP
+40 

-80 NPRLNSKG
+80 NPRMNSKG
-88 VNTSAVMGF
+88 LNTSAVMGF

-110 SHIGVAFDVAGTAQR
+110 THIGVAFDVSGTAQR

-136 EKMPDDLRDA
+136 EKMPDDLRDS

-154 EGFNIPVYGVEGYE
+154 EAFNIPVYGVEGYE
-168 ADDVIGTLAK
+168 ADDVIGTLSK
-178 KAEQQGFLTYMM
+178 KAEQQGFITYMM

-264 VGKYGSVENL
+264 VQKYGSVENL

-283 KQKENVV
+283 KQKENVI

-295 GLMSKSLATIN
+295 GLMSKALATIN
-306 LEVPVEFNEEELKA
+306 LEVPVEFSEEELKA
-320 KEPDVPM
+320 KEPDVPT

-337 RTFAKRFLEDY
+337 KTFAKRFLDDY
-348 KTKQSTLDGPSTL
+348 KKAHGDVPQAETPTPKPS
-361 RQAQGSGTLASPSL
+361 AP
-375 RGTKQS
+375 
-381 REVTEGSQQNDLFS
+381 NLFS
-395 TEATSPSGQFD
+395 TTPPSSEFD
-406 LFNQGDNSGL
+406 LFHQGDNSGL

-421 KDSAKTVAHNYQL
+421 KDSAKMVPHDYKL
-434 VESDADI
+434 VENDADI
-441 QALVGLL
+441 KSLVDLL
-448 SKQKQFVFD
+448 CKQKQFVFD

-489 DQEECQKKLELLRPL
+489 EREACQKKLELLRPL
-504 FEDESILKI
+504 FENEGIQKI

-530 VKGKLFDTMLAHYLL
+530 VKGPMFDTMLAHYLL

-558 VYLNYITI
+558 VYLNYLTI

-577 QKTMREVPVNLV
+577 QRTMREVPVEQV

-598 ITLQLYEKLLP
+598 ITLQLYEKLMP

-633 MEANGVRIDTE
+633 MEANGVKIDTE
-644 NLLQISE
+644 NLQQISE
-651 AFGVEIHKIE
+651 EFGKEIRKIE
-661 EEIYNAAGMPFNI
+661 EQIYQAAGTPFNI
-674 ASPKQLGEV
+674 ASPKQLGEI
-683 LFEKLRID
+683 LFEKLKID

-719 QLILDYRSFTKLKST
+719 QMILDYRSFTKLKST

-810 AHLSQDPAMMADF
+810 AHLSQDPAMVNDF

-841 MDQVTKEQR
+841 MEQVTKEQR

-946 SSADMIKIAMIGIHE
+946 SSADMIKIAMIGIHQ

-983 AHLDELDALKAIV
+983 AHLDELDTLKAIV
-996 QDKMVNALPLSV
+996 NDKMVNALPLSV

-1013 MNTGANWLEA
+1013 MNTGSNWLEA

>member
-1 MSVYFV
+1 
-7 TSNYSFS
+7 
-14 GAKVRLFL
+14 
-22 KNASIF
+22 
-28 DFLAFWRRNHPS
+28 
-40 SSYSSYLYTFKTNP
+40 
-54 METTEKKLFLLDA
+54 METPSKKLFLLDA
-67 YALIYRAFFAMSK
+67 YALIYRAFFAMNK
-80 NPRLNSKG
+80 NPRMTSKG
-88 VNTSAVMGF
+88 LNTSAVMGF
-97 LNSLYEILQKEKP
+97 LNSLYEILKNEKP
-110 SHIGVAFDVAGTAQR
+110 THIGVAFDVAGTEQR

-136 EKMPDDLRDA
+136 EKMPDDLREA

-154 EGFNIPVYGVEGYE
+154 EAFNIAIYGVEGYE
-168 ADDVIGTLAK
+168 ADDVIGTLSK
-178 KAEQQGFLTYMM
+178 KAEKQGFITYMM

-195 FGQLVTDKI
+195 FGQLVTDKV

-225 ERYGIQ
+225 ERYGIK

-255 IGEKTAAQL
+255 IGEKTAAAL
-264 VGKYGSVENL
+264 VGQYGSVENL

-283 KQKENVV
+283 KQKENVI

-295 GLMSKSLATIN
+295 GLMSKMLATIN
-306 LEVPVEFNEEELKA
+306 LDVPVEFDEAELKA
-320 KEPDVPM
+320 KEPDLPA

-337 RTFAKRFLEDY
+337 KTFAKRFLEDY
-348 KTKQSTLDGPSTL
+348 KKTHEGSSPVIASEARQSKGTE
-361 RQAQGSGTLASPSL
+361 RQAP
-375 RGTKQS
+375 
-381 REVTEGSQQNDLFS
+381 DLFTS
-395 TEATSPSGQFD
+395 ETPNATGQFD
-406 LFNQGDNSGL
+406 LFGQSENDGNL
-416 LEFSD
+416 LNFSD
-421 KDSAKTVAHNYQL
+421 KASVKTVQHDYKL
-434 VESDADI
+434 VETEADI
-441 QALVGLL
+441 KALVELL

-457 TETTNIDVYSAE
+457 TETTNVDVYSAE
-469 LVGLSFAIKA
+469 LVGVSFAIKA

-484 LSMPA
+484 LPMPA
-489 DQEECQKKLELLRPL
+489 DREECQKKLELLRLL
-504 FEDESILKI
+504 FEDENILKI

-519 DISMLAQYGIS
+519 DISMLMQYGIG
-530 VKGKLFDTMLAHYLL
+530 VKGKMFDTMLAHYLL

-558 VYLNYITI
+558 VYLNYLTI

-577 QKTMREVPVNLV
+577 QKTMREVSLELV

-598 ITLQLYEKLLP
+598 ITLQLYEKLMP
-609 LLKENGVEKLFYE
+609 MLKENGVEKLFYE

-633 MEANGVRIDTE
+633 MEANGVRIDTQ
-644 NLLQISE
+644 NLQQISE
-651 AFGVEIHKIE
+651 EFGGEIRKIE
-661 EEIYNAAGMPFNI
+661 EQVYELAGTPFNI
-674 ASPKQLGEV
+674 ASPKQLGEI
-683 LFEKLRID
+683 LFERLKID

-704 GEDVLQKLSHKHPII
+704 GEEVLQKLAHKHAII
-719 QLILDYRSFTKLKST
+719 PLILDYRSLTKLKST

-776 RTEKGREIRRAFVPR
+776 RTAQGREIRRAFVPR
-791 SPQYTLL
+791 SAQYTLL

-810 AHLSQDPAMMADF
+810 AHLSQDPAMVSDF

-841 MDQVTKEQR
+841 MNEVTKEQR

-969 SKMILQVHDELVFD
+969 SKMMLQVHDELVFD
-983 AHLDELDALKAIV
+983 AHLDELDALKNIV
-996 QDKMVNALPLSV
+996 RDKMVNALPLSV

-1013 MNTGANWLEA
+1013 MNTGGNWLEA

>member
-1 MSVYFV
+1 MIGRHA
-7 TSNYSFS
+7 SFS
-14 GAKVRLFL
+14 ESNEAWRFFCGIVFKVFRNFVFL
-22 KNASIF
+22 PLK
-28 DFLAFWRRNHPS
+28 RN
-40 SSYSSYLYTFKTNP
+40 T

-67 YALIYRAFFAMSK
+67 YALIYRAFFAMNK
-80 NPRLNSKG
+80 NPRMNSKG
-88 VNTSAVMGF
+88 VNTSAIIGF
-97 LNSLYEILQKEKP
+97 LNSLYEILKNEKP
-110 SHIGVAFDVAGTAQR
+110 THIGVAFDVAGTAQR

-136 EKMPDDLRDA
+136 EKMPDDLRDS

-154 EGFNIPVYGVEGYE
+154 EAFNIPIYGVEGYE
-168 ADDVIGTLAK
+168 ADDVIGTLSK
-178 KAEQQGFLTYMM
+178 KAEQQGFITYMM

-195 FGQLVTDKI
+195 FGQLVTDKV

-231 EPKQLIDILGLWGDA
+231 DPKQLIDILGLWGDA

-264 VGKYGSVENL
+264 VGQYGSVENL

-295 GLMSKSLATIN
+295 GLMSKALATIN
-306 LEVPVEFNEEELKA
+306 LEVPVDFDEEELKA
-320 KEPDVPM
+320 KDPDVPA

-337 RTFAKRFLEDY
+337 KTFAKRFLDDY
-348 KTKQSTLDGPSTL
+348 KKTHSSVPTVETPASKPS
-361 RQAQGSGTLASPSL
+361 AP
-375 RGTKQS
+375 
-381 REVTEGSQQNDLFS
+381 DLFS
-395 TEATSPSGQFD
+395 APTPSGELD
-406 LFNQGDNSGL
+406 LFNQGGESGL

-421 KDSAKTVAHNYQL
+421 KDSAKTVPHDYKL
-434 VESDADI
+434 VETEADI
-441 QALVGLL
+441 KALVELL
-448 SKQKQFVFD
+448 SQQRQFVFD

-469 LVGLSFAIKA
+469 LVGVSLAIKV

-489 DQEECQKKLELLRPL
+489 EPENCQKKLELLRPL
-504 FEDESILKI
+504 FEDENILKI

-577 QKTMREVPVNLV
+577 QKTMREVPVDTV

-633 MEANGVRIDTE
+633 MEANGVKIDTE
-644 NLLQISE
+644 NLQQISE
-651 AFGVEIHKIE
+651 EFGVEIHKIE
-661 EEIYNAAGMPFNI
+661 EEIYKLAGTPFNI
-674 ASPKQLGEV
+674 ASPKQLGEI
-683 LFEKLRID
+683 LFERLRID

-704 GEDVLQKLSHKHPII
+704 GEDVLQRLSHKHPII
-719 QLILDYRSFTKLKST
+719 QMILDYRSLTKLKST

-742 VNPKDGLIHTS
+742 ANPKDGLIHTS

-791 SPQYTLL
+791 SEAYTLL

-810 AHLSQDPAMMADF
+810 AHLSQDPAMVNDF

-841 MDQVTKEQR
+841 MEQVTKEQR

-903 LARERGYAETILGRR
+903 LAKERGYAETILGRR
-918 RYLRDINGANSVVR
+918 RYLRDINSANSVVR

-946 SSADMIKIAMIGIHE
+946 SSADMIKIAMIGIHQE
-961 ELERLKMQ
+961 IERLKMQ

-983 AHLDELDALKAIV
+983 AHLDELDDLKAIV

>member
-1 MSVYFV
+1 M
-7 TSNYSFS
+7 
-14 GAKVRLFL
+14 
-22 KNASIF
+22 
-28 DFLAFWRRNHPS
+28 
-40 SSYSSYLYTFKTNP
+40 
-54 METTEKKLFLLDA
+54 EKKLFLLDA
-67 YALIYRAFFAMSK
+67 YALIYRAFFALNK
-80 NPRLNSKG
+80 NPRINSKG
-88 VNTSAVMGF
+88 LNTSAIMGF
-97 LNSLYEILQKEKP
+97 LNSLYEILKNEKP
-110 SHIGVAFDVAGTAQR
+110 THIGVAFDVAGTAQR

-136 EKMPDDLRDA
+136 EKMPDDLRES

-154 EGFNIPVYGVEGYE
+154 EAFNIAIYGVEGYE
-168 ADDVIGTLAK
+168 ADDVIGTLSK
-178 KAEQQGFLTYMM
+178 KAEQEGFTTYMM

-195 FGQLVTDKI
+195 FGQLVTDKV

-210 KFGEPAQVWGPKEVC
+210 KFSEPAQVWGPKEVC
-225 ERYGIQ
+225 ERYGIK

-255 IGEKTAAQL
+255 IGEKTAVAL
-264 VGKYGSVENL
+264 VSQYGSVENL

-283 KQKENVV
+283 KQKENVI
-290 NFAEQ
+290 NYAEQ
-295 GLMSKSLATIN
+295 GLMSKALATIN
-306 LEVPVEFNEEELKA
+306 LEVPVEFNEEELRM
-320 KEPDVPM
+320 KEPDLPS

-337 RTFAKRFLEDY
+337 RTFAKRFMDDY
-348 KTKQSTLDGPSTL
+348 KKT
-361 RQAQGSGTLASPSL
+361 QAGAAPSL
-375 RGTKQS
+375 QETKPSMETGGTQI
-381 REVTEGSQQNDLFS
+381 T
-395 TEATSPSGQFD
+395 FD
-406 LFNQGDNSGL
+406 LFNQDGATDNL
-416 LEFSD
+416 VPFSD
-421 KDSAKTVAHNYQL
+421 KDSAKTLKHDYRLLETETDIKAL
-434 VESDADI
+434 VER
-441 QALVGLL
+441 LM
-448 SKQKQFVFD
+448 KEKQFVFD
-457 TETTNIDVYSAE
+457 SETTNIDVYSAE

-484 LSMPA
+484 LPMPA
-489 DQEECQKKLELLRPL
+489 NREDCQKKLELLRPL
-504 FEDESILKI
+504 FEDEGILKI

-519 DISMLAQYGIS
+519 DISMLSQYGIN

-577 QKTMREVPVNLV
+577 QKTMREVPIELV

-633 MEANGVRIDTE
+633 MEANGVKIDTE
-644 NLLQISE
+644 NLQQISE
-651 AFGVEIHKIE
+651 AFGAEIHKIE
-661 EEIYNAAGMPFNI
+661 EEIYALAGTPFNI

-683 LFEKLRID
+683 LFERLHVD

-704 GEDVLQKLSHKHPII
+704 GEEVLQKLLHKHAII
-719 QLILDYRSFTKLKST
+719 QKILDYRSLTKLKST

-776 RTEKGREIRRAFVPR
+776 RTAQGREIRRAFVPR
-791 SPQYTLL
+791 SEPYTLL

-810 AHLSQDPAMMADF
+810 AHLSGDPAMVNDF
-823 NLGHDIH
+823 NMGHDIH

-903 LARERGYAETILGRR
+903 LAKERGYAETILGRR
-918 RYLRDINGANSVVR
+918 RYLRDINSSNSVVR

-961 ELERLKMQ
+961 EMERLQMQ
-969 SKMILQVHDELVFD
+969 SKMMLQVHDELVFD
-983 AHLDELDALKAIV
+983 AHLDELEALKTLV

-1008 PVVVE
+1008 PVIVE

>member
-1 MSVYFV
+1 
-7 TSNYSFS
+7 
-14 GAKVRLFL
+14 
-22 KNASIF
+22 
-28 DFLAFWRRNHPS
+28 
-40 SSYSSYLYTFKTNP
+40 

-80 NPRLNSKG
+80 NPRMNSKG

-110 SHIGVAFDVAGTAQR
+110 THIGVAFDVAGTAQR

-136 EKMPDDLRDA
+136 EKMPDDLRDS

-154 EGFNIPVYGVEGYE
+154 EAFNIPVYGVEGYE
-168 ADDVIGTLAK
+168 ADDVIGTLSK
-178 KAEQQGFLTYMM
+178 KAEKQGFTTYMM

-210 KFGEPAQVWGPKEVC
+210 KFGEAAQVWGPKEVC

-255 IGEKTAAQL
+255 IGEKTAAIL

-283 KQKENVV
+283 KQKENVI

-295 GLMSKSLATIN
+295 GLMSKALATIN
-306 LEVPVEFNEEELKA
+306 LEVPVDLDEEELKA
-320 KEPDVPM
+320 KEPDVPA

-337 RTFAKRFLEDY
+337 KTFAKRFLEDY
-348 KTKQSTLDGPSTL
+348 KGKQSTLNGPST
-361 RQAQGSGTLASPSL
+361 GSGTLAPQSL
-375 RGTKQS
+375 RGMKQS
-381 REVTEGSQQNDLFS
+381 SNAVSIQSSDMSSAPTL
-395 TEATSPSGQFD
+395 SGQFD

-421 KDSAKTVAHNYQL
+421 KDSAKTVAHDYKL
-434 VESDADI
+434 VETEADI
-441 QALVGLL
+441 KALVDLL

-457 TETTNIDVYSAE
+457 SETTNIDVYSAE

-489 DQEECQKKLELLRPL
+489 DQQECQKKLELLRPL
-504 FEDESILKI
+504 FEDENILKI

-530 VKGKLFDTMLAHYLL
+530 VKGPMFDTMLAHYLL

-558 VYLNYITI
+558 VYLNYLTI

-577 QKTMREVPVNLV
+577 QKTMREVPVEQV

-598 ITLQLYEKLLP
+598 ITLQLYEKLMP

-633 MEANGVRIDTE
+633 MEANGVKIDTE
-644 NLLQISE
+644 NLQQISE
-651 AFGVEIHKIE
+651 EFGKEIRKIE
-661 EEIYNAAGMPFNI
+661 EQIYQAAGTPFNI
-674 ASPKQLGEV
+674 ASPKQLGEI
-683 LFEKLRID
+683 LFEKLKID

-719 QLILDYRSFTKLKST
+719 QMILDYRSFTKLKST

-810 AHLSQDPAMMADF
+810 AHLSQDPAMVNDF

-841 MDQVTKEQR
+841 MEQVTKEQR

-946 SSADMIKIAMIGIHE
+946 SSADMIKIAMIGIHQ

-983 AHLDELDALKAIV
+983 AHLDELDTLKAIV
-996 QDKMVNALPLSV
+996 NDKMVNALPLSV

-1013 MNTGANWLEA
+1013 MNTGSNWLEA

>member
-1 MSVYFV
+1 
-7 TSNYSFS
+7 
-14 GAKVRLFL
+14 
-22 KNASIF
+22 
-28 DFLAFWRRNHPS
+28 
-40 SSYSSYLYTFKTNP
+40 
-54 METTEKKLFLLDA
+54 MEATEKKLFLLDA
-67 YALIYRAFFAMSK
+67 YALIYRAFFALNK

-97 LNSLYEILQKEKP
+97 LNSLYEILKNEKP
-110 SHIGVAFDVAGTAQR
+110 THIGVAFDVAGTEQR

-136 EKMPDDLRDA
+136 EKMPDDLREA

-154 EGFNIPVYGVEGYE
+154 EAFNIAIYGVEGYE
-168 ADDVIGTLAK
+168 ADDVIGTLSK
-178 KAEQQGFLTYMM
+178 KAEQQGFTTYMM

-195 FGQLVTDKI
+195 FGQLVTDKV

-210 KFGEPAQVWGPKEVC
+210 KFGEPAQIWGPKEVC
-225 ERYGIQ
+225 ERYGIS

-255 IGEKTAAQL
+255 IGEKTAAIL

-283 KQKENVV
+283 KQKENVIE
-290 NFAEQ
+290 FAEQ
-295 GLMSKSLATIN
+295 GLMSKMLATIN
-306 LEVPVEFNEEELKA
+306 LEVPVEFDEEELRA
-320 KEPDVPM
+320 KEPDVPA

-337 RTFAKRFLEDY
+337 KTFAKRFLDDY
-348 KTKQSTLDGPSTL
+348 KKTHDGLPVVETP
-361 RQAQGSGTLASPSL
+361 APKPASS
-375 RGTKQS
+375 
-381 REVTEGSQQNDLFS
+381 DLFT
-395 TEATSPSGQFD
+395 TETPAPSGQFD
-406 LFNQGDNSGL
+406 LFNQSGETGDL
-416 LEFSD
+416 LAFSD
-421 KDSAKTVAHNYQL
+421 KDSAKTVQHDYKL
-434 VESDADI
+434 VETEADI
-441 QALVGLL
+441 KALVELL
-448 SKQKQFVFD
+448 SGSVVHRYTPSAAHVIPNEERVSESMGCSSRYDMDNNERKQFVFD

-484 LSMPA
+484 LPMPA
-489 DQEECQKKLELLRPL
+489 NREECQKKLELLRPL

-519 DISMLAQYGIS
+519 DISMLAQYGIA
-530 VKGKLFDTMLAHYLL
+530 VKGKMFDTMLAHYLL

-577 QKTMREVPVNLV
+577 QKTMREVPIELV

-598 ITLQLYEKLLP
+598 ITLQLYEKLMP

-633 MEANGVRIDTE
+633 MEANGVKIDTE
-644 NLLQISE
+644 NLQQISE
-651 AFGVEIHKIE
+651 EFGKEIHKIE
-661 EEIYNAAGMPFNI
+661 EEIYALAGMPFNI
-674 ASPKQLGEV
+674 ASPKQLGEI
-683 LFEKLRID
+683 LFEKLKID

-704 GEDVLQKLSHKHPII
+704 GEEVLQKLLHKHAIV
-719 QLILDYRSFTKLKST
+719 QKILDYRSLTKLKST

-776 RTEKGREIRRAFVPR
+776 RTAQGREIRRAFVPR
-791 SPQYTLL
+791 SEAYTLL

-810 AHLSQDPAMMADF
+810 AHLSQDPAMVADF

-841 MDQVTKEQR
+841 MEQVTKEQR

-903 LARERGYAETILGRR
+903 LAKERGYAETILGRR
-918 RYLRDINGANSVVR
+918 RYLRDINSSNSVVR

-961 ELERLKMQ
+961 ELQKLKMQ

-983 AHLDELDALKAIV
+983 AHLNELDELKSIV
-996 QDKMVNALPLSV
+996 ENKMVNALPLSV

-1013 MNTGANWLEA
+1013 MNTGNNWLEA

>member
-1 MSVYFV
+1 
-7 TSNYSFS
+7 
-14 GAKVRLFL
+14 
-22 KNASIF
+22 
-28 DFLAFWRRNHPS
+28 
-40 SSYSSYLYTFKTNP
+40 

-97 LNSLYEILQKEKP
+97 LNSLYEILQKERP
-110 SHIGVAFDVAGTAQR
+110 THIGVAFDVAGTAQR

-136 EKMPDDLRDA
+136 EKMPDDLRES

-154 EGFNIPVYGVEGYE
+154 EAFNIPIYGVEGYE
-168 ADDVIGTLAK
+168 ADDVIGTLSK
-178 KAEQQGFLTYMM
+178 KAEQQGFTTYMM

-195 FGQLVTDKI
+195 FGQLVTDKV

-264 VGKYGSVENL
+264 VQKYGSVENL

-283 KQKENVV
+283 KQKENVI

-295 GLMSKSLATIN
+295 GMMSKMLATIN
-306 LEVPVEFNEEELKA
+306 LEVPVEFDEEELRA
-320 KEPDVPM
+320 KEPDLPA

-337 RTFAKRFLEDY
+337 KTFAKRFLDDY
-348 KTKQSTLDGPSTL
+348 KKAHTDSP
-361 RQAQGSGTLASPSL
+361 RQASPSE
-375 RGTKQS
+375 RGAG
-381 REVTEGSQQNDLFS
+381 GSQTLPTAKGSQTPDLFS
-395 TEATSPSGQFD
+395 NADQFD
-406 LFNQGDNSGL
+406 LFSQSENNGNL

-421 KDSAKTVAHNYQL
+421 KNSAKTVQHDYKL
-434 VESDADI
+434 VETDEDI
-441 QALVGLL
+441 KALVKQL

-457 TETTNIDVYSAE
+457 TETTNVDVYSAD
-469 LVGLSFAIKA
+469 LVGVSFAIKA

-484 LSMPA
+484 LPMSA
-489 DQEECQKKLELLRPL
+489 EREECQKKLELLRPL
-504 FEDESILKI
+504 FEDESILII

-530 VKGKLFDTMLAHYLL
+530 VKGKMFDTMLAHYLL

-577 QKTMREVPVNLV
+577 QKTMREVPVETV

-633 MEANGVRIDTE
+633 MEANGVRIDTQ
-644 NLLQISE
+644 NLQQISDE
-651 AFGVEIHKIE
+651 FGGEIQKIE
-661 EEIYNAAGMPFNI
+661 EEIYALAGTPFNI

-683 LFEKLRID
+683 LFEKLKID

-704 GEDVLQKLSHKHPII
+704 GEEVLQKLLHKHPII
-719 QLILDYRSFTKLKST
+719 QKILDYRSFTKLKST

-776 RTEKGREIRRAFVPR
+776 RTAQGREIRRAFVPR
-791 SPQYTLL
+791 SEAYTLL

-810 AHLSQDPAMMADF
+810 AHLSQDPAMVADF

-841 MDQVTKEQR
+841 MNEVTKEQR

-961 ELERLKMQ
+961 EMQRLKMQ
-969 SKMILQVHDELVFD
+969 SKMMLQVHDELVFD
-983 AHLDELDALKAIV
+983 AHLDELDTLKAIV
-996 QDKMVNALPLSV
+996 NDKMVNALPLSV

-1013 MNTGANWLEA
+1013 MNTGSNWLEA

>member
-1 MSVYFV
+1 MPEGWWIADSP
-7 TSNYSFS
+7 
-14 GAKVRLFL
+14 LP
-22 KNASIF
+22 
-28 DFLAFWRRNHPS
+28 PS
-40 SSYSSYLYTFKTNP
+40 
-54 METTEKKLFLLDA
+54 
-67 YALIYRAFFAMSK
+67 
-80 NPRLNSKG
+80 
-88 VNTSAVMGF
+88 
-97 LNSLYEILQKEKP
+97 Q
-110 SHIGVAFDVAGTAQR
+110 
-125 QAEYSEYKANR
+125 
-136 EKMPDDLRDA
+136 
-146 IPYIIRLI
+146 
-154 EGFNIPVYGVEGYE
+154 
-168 ADDVIGTLAK
+168 
-178 KAEQQGFLTYMM
+178 
-190 TPDKD
+190 
-195 FGQLVTDKI
+195 
-204 LLYKPA
+204 
-210 KFGEPAQVWGPKEVC
+210 
-225 ERYGIQ
+225 
-231 EPKQLIDILGLWGDA
+231 
-246 ADNIPGIPG
+246 
-255 IGEKTAAQL
+255 
-264 VGKYGSVENL
+264 
-274 IAHADELKG
+274 
-283 KQKENVV
+283 
-290 NFAEQ
+290 
-295 GLMSKSLATIN
+295 
-306 LEVPVEFNEEELKA
+306 
-320 KEPDVPM
+320 
-327 LMALFEELEF
+327 
-337 RTFAKRFLEDY
+337 
-348 KTKQSTLDGPSTL
+348 
-361 RQAQGSGTLASPSL
+361 
-375 RGTKQS
+375 RGTGQPTGAS
-381 REVTEGSQQNDLFS
+381 GGSQPNTPDLFS
-395 TEATSPSGQFD
+395 TPTPTGEFD
-406 LFNQGDNSGL
+406 LFHQGDNSGL

-421 KDSAKTVAHNYQL
+421 KDSAKTVPHDYKL
-434 VESDADI
+434 VETEADI
-441 QALVGLL
+441 KALVELL
-448 SKQKQFVFD
+448 SQQQQFVFD

-469 LVGLSFAIKA
+469 LVGVSFAIKA

-484 LSMPA
+484 LPMPA
-489 DQEECQKKLELLRPL
+489 EREACQTKLELLRPL
-504 FEDESILKI
+504 FENESILKI

-519 DISMLAQYGIS
+519 DISMLAQYGVS
-530 VKGKLFDTMLAHYLL
+530 VKGKMFDTMLAHYLL

-558 VYLNYITI
+558 VYLNYLTI

-577 QKTMREVPVNLV
+577 QKTMREVPVELV

-609 LLKENGVEKLFYE
+609 LLKDNGVEKLFYE

-633 MEANGVRIDTE
+633 MEANGVKIDTE
-644 NLLQISE
+644 NLQQISE
-651 AFGVEIHKIE
+651 AFGMEIQKIE
-661 EEIYNAAGMPFNI
+661 EQIYQAAGTPFNI
-674 ASPKQLGEV
+674 ASPKQLGEI
-683 LFEKLRID
+683 LFERLRID

-704 GEDVLQKLSHKHPII
+704 GEDVLKKLSHRHPII
-719 QLILDYRSFTKLKST
+719 QMILDYRSLTKLKST

-810 AHLSQDPAMMADF
+810 AHLSQDPAMVNDF

-918 RYLRDINGANSVVR
+918 RYLRDINSANSVVR

-946 SSADMIKIAMIGIHE
+946 SSADMIKIAMIGIHQ

-983 AHLDELDALKAIV
+983 AHLDELDTLKAIV
-996 QDKMVNALPLSV
+996 NDKMVNALPLSV

>member
-1 MSVYFV
+1 
-7 TSNYSFS
+7 
-14 GAKVRLFL
+14 
-22 KNASIF
+22 
-28 DFLAFWRRNHPS
+28 
-40 SSYSSYLYTFKTNP
+40 

-178 KAEQQGFLTYMM
+178 KAEQQGFTTYMM

-225 ERYGIQ
+225 ERYGIK

-246 ADNIPGIPG
+246 SDNIPGIPG
-255 IGEKTAAQL
+255 IGEKTAAIL

-306 LEVPVEFNEEELKA
+306 LEVPVEFDEEELKA
-320 KEPDVPM
+320 KEPDVPA

-337 RTFAKRFLEDY
+337 RTFAKRFLDDY
-348 KTKQSTLDGPSTL
+348 KKSHDGQPVIETP
-361 RQAQGSGTLASPSL
+361 APKTAAP
-375 RGTKQS
+375 
-381 REVTEGSQQNDLFS
+381 EPS
-395 TEATSPSGQFD
+395 TEAPTPSGAFD
-406 LFNQGDNSGL
+406 LFHQGGETDDL
-416 LEFSD
+416 LVFSD

-441 QALVGLL
+441 QAVVALL

-457 TETTNIDVYSAE
+457 TETTNIDVYCAE

-489 DQEECQKKLELLRPL
+489 DRDECQKKLELLRPL
-504 FEDESILKI
+504 FEDESIIKI

-566 PIEDLIGKGRQ
+566 PIEDLIGKGRM

-609 LLKENGVEKLFYE
+609 LLKENGVEKLFYK

-644 NLLQISE
+644 NLKQISDE
-651 AFGVEIHKIE
+651 FGIKIHKIE
-661 EEIYNAAGMPFNI
+661 EKIYELAGMPFNI
-674 ASPKQLGEV
+674 ASPKQLGEI
-683 LFEKLRID
+683 LFERLRID

-719 QLILDYRSFTKLKST
+719 QLILDYRSLTKLKST

-776 RTEKGREIRRAFVPR
+776 RTAQGREIRRAFVPR
-791 SPQYTLL
+791 SSEYTLL

-810 AHLSQDPAMMADF
+810 AHLSQDPVMVNDF

-932 GFAERNAINAPIQG
+932 GFAARNAINAPIQG

-1008 PVVVE
+1008 PVIVE
-1013 MNTGANWLEA
+1013 MNTGSNWLEA